1 MTFLKWVA
9 VALLTVALPMTAA
22 AQTDSG
28 RISGTVLDQT
38 SAFVPGANVT
48 VRNQKTGETR
58 TATTN
63 ESGHFAITSL
73 KPTLYTITVEKTG
86 FAAIEYTDMPV
97 TVGQELTLDFTFKT
111 ATAQENVTVIGTS
124 PVIDISSAKIGAN
137 VSEREAQGLPVN
149 GRQMSQL
156 MLQAPG
162 SQNAGTGT
170 WGDIRFSGRAV
181 EQNVIKYDGVD
192 ASAIIDSAPG
202 VANGENASLFKLQ
215 ASLENVQ
222 EFRVESSGYPAE
234 FGTGTGGQISVIT
247 KSGGNQLYGSI
258 FEYLRNDRF
267 DSANYFDSQRN
278 NDGSIIAKAGSAETV
293 PKSPLKLN
301 QFGGS
306 AGGPIAKDRVFFFGS
321 YEGYRLTAGRN
332 FIQGTPSALAWAR
345 AVPAIA
351 ALRPGFTAPN
361 AHILAGAS
369 TNPDIDIYQAQL
381 TQEVSE
387 DAYGGRLDLK
397 INPNWS
403 SYVRV
408 FHDQAESFNPED
420 VSGRRFHMTINPTNA
435 IFNLQGILSGG
446 MINEFKFG
454 YNGAA
459 STESAETSA
468 IMQGISIS
476 LQGNVANAGIAGQ
489 GASTSLAAPGGL
501 VRVNSAGNGRGAP
514 YNPYSMTFADS
525 LSRFMGTHA
534 VKMGAD
540 VRLIRMSTD
549 QQGGITYTFPNVTA
563 FLADQPT
570 QVQYFG
576 DLSEPS
582 PFHNGA
588 TGLKHIKQ
596 EYYVG
601 YAQDEW
607 RVRQNFTLNYGLRY
621 DYYVPLKETDNR
633 VVKFNIVTGNLD
645 PDTTPLYKSKKNSFQ
660 PRLSATYSLT
670 PKTVVK
676 AGAGI
681 FVGPGQTEDQIQPV
695 EAERISTTAS
705 SGPLNIFPTDPASIR
720 VNFNG
725 NPNGRS
731 YQPRAYADD
740 YTLPEKVYQYS
751 ASLQREIGANTA
763 ASVAYVGSQGRNLF
777 LRSIA
782 NQIVGVQ
789 TNGAS
794 PAFTVREFSIVTCA
808 NGTVAT
814 GTLCPGSTI
823 SSVQNPFAEIDYKTS
838 GGRDSYNAMQLALT
852 RHTATGVAL
861 NAQYTLATSKG
872 TSGGS
877 NEARTAGN
885 NGRLSSERPA
895 NATNL
900 ADFEYDNGYN
910 LFDVRH
916 TFSASA
922 LYTVPGN
929 GALTG
934 GWSVGGIAS
943 ARSGLPLEVL
953 ITRSD
958 VVYVDGAGNAFL
970 NPAADRTAVV
980 NTPGGGASR
989 NTRRPDLVPG
999 VSPYIVDGGLLF
1011 LNPAAF
1017 ATPKPGTNGNLER
1030 NSIHGP
1036 NFWQVD
1042 AVVAKRLGPRTGVN
1056 GELRLE
1062 MFNIFNH
1069 SNFSG
1074 IGATLPNALPSNTLT
1089 EANKIQPGQA
1099 FTTSAAGAFG
1109 KATSTV
1115 GTTVG
1120 IGTNRQVQLAF
1131 RLNF

>member
-1 MTFLKWVA
+1 
-9 VALLTVALPMTAA
+9 
-22 AQTDSG
+22 
-28 RISGTVLDQT
+28 
-38 SAFVPGANVT
+38 
-48 VRNQKTGETR
+48 
-58 TATTN
+58 
-63 ESGHFAITSL
+63 
-73 KPTLYTITVEKTG
+73 
-86 FAAIEYTDMPV
+86 
-97 TVGQELTLDFTFKT
+97 
-111 ATAQENVTVIGTS
+111 
-124 PVIDISSAKIGAN
+124 
-137 VSEREAQGLPVN
+137 
-149 GRQMSQL
+149 MSQL

-247 KSGGNQLYGSI
+247 KSGGNKLYGSI

-267 DSANYFDSQRN
+267 DAANYFDSQRS

-332 FIQGTPSALAWAR
+332 FIQGTPSASAWAR
-345 AVPAIA
+345 AVPVIA

-361 AHILAGAS
+361 AHILPGAS

-387 DAYGGRLDLK
+387 DAYGGRLDFK

-435 IFNLQGILSGG
+435 IFNLQGILKGG

-454 YNGAA
+454 YNGAQ
-459 STESAETSA
+459 STENAETSA
-468 IMQGISIS
+468 IMQGFALS

-633 VVKFNIVTGNLD
+633 IVKFNLVTGQLD
-645 PDTTPLYKSKKNSFQ
+645 PDTTPFYISKKTNFQ
-660 PRLSATYSLT
+660 PRLSATYSVT
-670 PKTVVK
+670 PKTVLK
-676 AGAGI
+676 TGFGI

-705 SGPLNIFPTDPASIR
+705 SGPLNIFPTDPAAIR
-720 VNFNG
+720 ANFTG
-725 NPNGRS
+725 NPNNRQ

-777 LRSIA
+777 LRSIS

-838 GGRDSYNAMQLALT
+838 GGRDSYNAMQLSLN

-877 NEARTAGN
+877 NEARSAGN
-885 NGRLSSERPA
+885 NGRFASERPS

-900 ADFEYDNGYN
+900 EDFEYEYGYN

-929 GALTG
+929 SALTG

-989 NTRRPDLVPG
+989 STRRPDLVPG

-1042 AVVAKRLGPRTGVN
+1042 AVVAKRVGPRTGTN

-1062 MFNIFNH
+1062 IFNIFNH
-1069 SNFSG
+1069 SNFAG
-1074 IGATLPNALPSNTLT
+1074 IGATLPNALPSNSLTT
-1089 EANKIQPGQA
+1089 EANKVQPGQA
-1099 FTTSAAGAFG
+1099 FTTGAAGAFG

-1131 RLNF
+1131 RLSF

>member
-1 MTFLKWVA
+1 
-9 VALLTVALPMTAA
+9 
-22 AQTDSG
+22 
-28 RISGTVLDQT
+28 
-38 SAFVPGANVT
+38 
-48 VRNQKTGETR
+48 
-58 TATTN
+58 
-63 ESGHFAITSL
+63 
-73 KPTLYTITVEKTG
+73 
-86 FAAIEYTDMPV
+86 
-97 TVGQELTLDFTFKT
+97 
-111 ATAQENVTVIGTS
+111 
-124 PVIDISSAKIGAN
+124 
-137 VSEREAQGLPVN
+137 
-149 GRQMSQL
+149 
-156 MLQAPG
+156 
-162 SQNAGTGT
+162 
-170 WGDIRFSGRAV
+170 
-181 EQNVIKYDGVD
+181 
-192 ASAIIDSAPG
+192 
-202 VANGENASLFKLQ
+202 
-215 ASLENVQ
+215 
-222 EFRVESSGYPAE
+222 
-234 FGTGTGGQISVIT
+234 
-247 KSGGNQLYGSI
+247 
-258 FEYLRNDRF
+258 
-267 DSANYFDSQRN
+267 
-278 NDGSIIAKAGSAETV
+278 
-293 PKSPLKLN
+293 
-301 QFGGS
+301 
-306 AGGPIAKDRVFFFGS
+306 
-321 YEGYRLTAGRN
+321 
-332 FIQGTPSALAWAR
+332 
-345 AVPAIA
+345 
-351 ALRPGFTAPN
+351 
-361 AHILAGAS
+361 
-369 TNPDIDIYQAQL
+369 
-381 TQEVSE
+381 
-387 DAYGGRLDLK
+387 
-397 INPNWS
+397 
-403 SYVRV
+403 
-408 FHDQAESFNPED
+408 
-420 VSGRRFHMTINPTNA
+420 
-435 IFNLQGILSGG
+435 
-446 MINEFKFG
+446 
-454 YNGAA
+454 
-459 STESAETSA
+459 
-468 IMQGISIS
+468 
-476 LQGNVANAGIAGQ
+476 
-489 GASTSLAAPGGL
+489 
-501 VRVNSAGNGRGAP
+501 
-514 YNPYSMTFADS
+514 
-525 LSRFMGTHA
+525 
-534 VKMGAD
+534 
-540 VRLIRMSTD
+540 MSTD

-633 VVKFNIVTGNLD
+633 IVKLNVVTGNLD
-645 PDTTPLYKSKKNSFQ
+645 PDTTPFYKSKKNNFQ
-660 PRLSATYSLT
+660 PRLSATYSVT
-670 PKTVVK
+670 PKTVLK
-676 AGAGI
+676 TGFGI

-705 SGPLNIFPTDPASIR
+705 SGPLNIFPTDPAAIR
-720 VNFNG
+720 ANFTG
-725 NPNGRS
+725 NPNNRQ
-731 YQPRAYADD
+731 YQPRVYADD

-751 ASLQREIGANTA
+751 ASVQREIGANTA

-777 LRSIA
+777 LRTIA

-823 SSVQNPFAEIDYKTS
+823 SSVQNPYAEVDSKTS
-838 GGRDSYNAMQLALT
+838 GGRDAYNAMQLGLT
-852 RHTATGVAL
+852 RHTAAGVAL

-885 NGRLSSERPA
+885 NARLSAELPA
-895 NATNL
+895 NATNR

-922 LYTVPGN
+922 LYAVPGN

-934 GWSVGGIAS
+934 GWSIGGIAS

-953 ITRSD
+953 VTRSD
-958 VVYVDGAGNAFL
+958 VVYVDGSGNVFL

-999 VSPYIVDGGLLF
+999 VSPYIIDGGLLF

-1042 AVVAKRLGPRTGVN
+1042 TVVAKRVGPRTGVS

-1062 MFNIFNH
+1062 IFNIFNH
-1069 SNFSG
+1069 SNFAG
-1074 IGATLPNALPSNTLT
+1074 IGATLPNALPSAALT
-1089 EANKIQPGQA
+1089 EANKVQPGQA
-1099 FTTSAAGAFG
+1099 FTTGAAGAFG